1 MMLTLLSGTLRRKHG
16 NMRRGYLWKNWISE
30 AKYKS
35 EVGGA
40 DGGGRRGVGGGIGAA
55 EPDSVPSVER
65 DLIH

>member
-40 DGGGRRGVGGGIGAA
+40 DGGGGGIGAA
-55 EPDSVPSVER
+55 EPDCVPSVER